1 MVELFRRIKTTPRTP
16 TAEERALDLLELHE
30 TRPGITEATLGSWTT
45 ATGQSGYD
53 LLVQRVPLHARAVL
67 ELGAG
72 NGPLLDRLLMARPA
86 LERVVGVDPCA
97 ADLALARE
105 RLGDRVELRRE
116 RVEALGLEDASVD
129 AVLTHHVFYLLD
141 PPEPAIRQIARV
153 LRPGGT
159 FATAHWSFE
168 VSRRPLFEELMSV
181 FSELTRRDAP
191 HFAGWGDQRLFDRD
205 QLAMLMRGGGLGEPV
220 IEEHVLAIA
229 EPTQLLCERLMGFFY
244 SVELQSPET
253 QRELC
258 AEWSAL
264 LDATDSGDGLARL
277 DFPFSIV
284 ASEP

>member
-1 MVELFRRIKTTPRTP
+1 MVELFQRIKAATRAP

-30 TRPGITEATLGSWTT
+30 ARPGITEATLGSWTT

-72 NGPLLDRLLMARPA
+72 NGPLLERLVVAHPE
-86 LERVVGVDPCA
+86 LERVIGVDPCA
-97 ADLALARE
+97 ADLALARD
-105 RLGDRVELRRE
+105 RLGDRVELRQE
-116 RVEALGLEDASVD
+116 RVESLGLEDASVD
-129 AVLTHHVFYLLD
+129 AVLTHHVFYLFD
-141 PPEPAIRQIARV
+141 PPEPAVRQIARV

-159 FATAHWSFE
+159 FATAHWTFE
-168 VSRRPLFEELMSV
+168 AKSHALFAELMEV
-181 FSELTRRDAP
+181 FARLTCRDAP

-205 QLAMLMRGGGLGEPV
+205 QLATLLRAGGLGQPV

-229 EPTQLLCERLMGFFY
+229 EPTQLLCQRLMGFFY

-264 LDATDSGDGLARL
+264 LAATDSGDGLARL

-284 ASEP
+284 TSEP